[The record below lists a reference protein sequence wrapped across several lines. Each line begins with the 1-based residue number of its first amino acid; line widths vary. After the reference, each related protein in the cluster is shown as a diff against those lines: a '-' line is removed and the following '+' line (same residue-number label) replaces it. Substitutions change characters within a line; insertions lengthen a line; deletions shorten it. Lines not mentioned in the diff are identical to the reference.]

1 MNPLLKK
8 VKDIYTEGCISI
20 MMNTHRTKPDNQNDP
35 VLLKN
40 MVKEAEEKL
49 LAQYDK
55 KFALPIIEKVKKIAD
70 SVNHNFNL
78 ESLVI
83 YASSDFA
90 DFTRLPVKVENRV
103 MVDNTFATR
112 DLVRSMHQ
120 ESSYYV
126 LVFSRQQARL
136 IVAYNDTVVEEN
148 SQSFPL
154 ENDLYT
160 TSKSKL
166 SMKQGTDNLY
176 EEFFN
181 RVDKV
186 LNEIIKNHP
195 LPVILATETRNF
207 EHYLKIADKKDMII
221 GHVNMNRDEE
231 KAHHIVPEAWEI
243 MQTLIRQKNEAR
255 IKDLKKAVSEG
266 KFVSD
271 LNDIR
276 NAIFQGRG
284 KTLFVKRGFFQ
295 PALLVDDQIIPV
307 DHFEKDQK
315 GVVDDIIDEMIEQTM
330 AFGGDVVFVE
340 GNDLDKF
347 RNVALM
353 TRY

>member
-8 VKDIYTEGCISI
+8 VKDMYTEGCVSI
-20 MMNTHRTKPDNQNDP
+20 ILNTHRTKPDNQNDP

-83 YASSDFA
+83 YANSDFA
-90 DFTRLPVKVENRV
+90 DFTRLPVKVQDRV
-103 MVDNTFATR
+103 VIDNAFATR
-112 DLVRSMHQ
+112 DLVRSMHH

-136 IVAYNDTVVEEN
+136 IVAYNDTVVEEA
-148 SQSFPL
+148 SQVFPL

-160 TSKSKL
+160 TSKLKL

-186 LNEIIKNHP
+186 LNDVIKNHP
-195 LPVILATETRNF
+195 LPVILVTETRNF

-221 GHVNMNRDEE
+221 GHVNMNRDHE

-243 MQTLIRQKNEAR
+243 MKTLLKQKNQRKLE
-255 IKDLKKAVSEG
+255 DLSKAVSEG

-271 LNDIR
+271 LNDIWK
-276 NAIFQGRG
+276 AVIEGRG

-295 PALLVDDQIIPV
+295 PALMVDDHIVPV

-315 GVVDDIIDEMIEQTM
+315 GVVDDIIDEMIEQAM
-330 AFGGDVVFVE
+330 AFGGDIVFVE
-340 GNDLDKF
+340 GQELDKF
-347 RNVALM
+347 QNVALM